1 MNILSIPLLFLAV
14 TVLPICAYAQSA
26 NDNKPDENKN
36 TTAQADPQKAKPDS
50 AEEIFFNTDPKSW
63 ARVKRIVP
71 PKYPEDAVK
80 NAIGGTV
87 DIEVL
92 IDQIGAVK
100 EIRSIKST
108 PNNPQFEEATR
119 QVLKHWLFN
128 DSRTSRCL
136 PYETVGEARLNFAV
150 KNGGGEISLTHRPYI
165 APTFEAQQAPIKM
178 LNREEVINTTV
189 DFFPRSAR
197 REGAQANLYALLT
210 VDAKT
215 GAIIN
220 VEVTHV
226 ITPNGFE
233 ASFAKASEEG
243 LRKVKYPPF
252 PNRSEPWKTC
262 FDISYRLSGAEKR

>member
-14 TVLPICAYAQSA
+14 TVLPICTHAQSA
-26 NDNKPDENKN
+26 NGNKPDENKN
-36 TTAQADPQKAKPDS
+36 TTAQAEPQKAKPDS

-80 NAIGGTV
+80 NGIGGTV

-119 QVLKHWLFN
+119 QVLQHWLFN
-128 DSRTSRCL
+128 VSRTNRCV
-136 PYETVGEARLNFAV
+136 PFETVGEARLNFVV
-150 KNGGGEISLTHRPYI
+150 KNGGGEISLTHRPYTS
-165 APTFEAQQAPIKM
+165 PSFEALQAPIKM
-178 LNREEVINTTV
+178 LNHAEVKNMIN

-197 REGAQANLYALLT
+197 RYGAQANLYALLT

-215 GAIIN
+215 GETLN

-226 ITPNGFE
+226 ITPKGFE
-233 ASFAKASEEG
+233 ESFAKAADAG
-243 LRKVKYPPF
+243 LRKVKYPLF
-252 PNRSEPWKTC
+252 PGRSESWKTC
-262 FDISYRLSGAEKR
+262 IDISYRLTGNE